1 MTLPRTVADVL
12 SEHVTFEVECI
23 DRMYLN
29 VYVPQL
35 QYATG
40 LVSYIHRRLGMPVAS
55 TAALAPVS
63 EAFTRSVR
71 SFAAGCGIPW
81 VDFAKGQ
88 RKDDVALQFLA
99 GFTGTEGVL
108 FIGRA
113 QEKVP
118 LFRTRK
124 RRRADGSSYPWIAA
138 ETGVVNQ
145 YYCYCVDEDFGP
157 FFLKFCSYFPFN
169 AKLCI
174 NGNEWAKRQA
184 ARAGI
189 GFTPLDNGF
198 AAVDDPAALQ
208 AICDALGP
216 AQIDALLR
224 KWLAR
229 LPHPFTR
236 ADRAAGYRYDIS
248 ILQAEFSLT
257 QMLDKPVSG
266 RIFFEQVIRDNLD
279 LGRPDRISLIFGRS
293 IYRGRKNHTPGTF
306 ATRVVTDGVTPSL
319 HVLYKH
325 TQIKQYHKLGKAL
338 RTETTINQAMDFG
351 IGKRLTNLPS
361 LRQIGSTA
369 NRRLLAVQRLS
380 HDPIT
385 GDSVLRSA
393 CDPVIHANGTRIA
406 GLRVTDPRAQALLHI
421 LLIFRLHPGGF
432 LNKDLRALLGE
443 YLGRP
448 PQGPGS
454 ITPGQA
460 TYDLRRLREHGLIE
474 RIPRTHRYQVTPAG
488 LRHAM
493 FLTRVHDRIL
503 RAGLAELTG
512 PSPSPLR
519 KAATLYQAAI
529 DELTQR
535 AGIAA

>member
-325 TQIKQYHKLGKAL
+325 AQIKQYHKLGKAL

-351 IGKRLTNLPS
+351 LGKRLTNLPA

-474 RIPRTHRYQVTPAG
+474 RIPHTHRYQVTPAG